1 MYSAVVVKEV
11 LQRRQ
16 SHDDKERSGWPSE
29 GDNDQLRA
37 INKADPLTTT
47 EEAASMFQHLE
58 QTGKVKKLSR
68 GLLRGLTGNQKNC
81 PFEVSSSLIL
91 HNNEPFLDWIAK
103 WDGKWIFYDSQQPSA
118 QWLDQEKAP
127 KHFPN

>member
-1 MYSAVVVKEV
+1 
-11 LQRRQ
+11 
-16 SHDDKERSGWPSE
+16 
-29 GDNDQLRA
+29 
-37 INKADPLTTT
+37 
-47 EEAASMFQHLE
+47 MFQHLE

-103 WDGKWIFYDSQQPSA
+103 
-118 QWLDQEKAP
+118 
-127 KHFPN
+127 